1 MREQGK
7 IVLHSHITEATACL
21 TLHNLYSRQRRA
33 DYVAATEPSI
43 FICINP
49 ARWNGSPPHV
59 TDEEIKAKRSR
70 RKLDK
75 ITQLPPGRAGM
86 GTQALG
92 RYSSATSHYSQVFP
106 TSVAM
111 R

>member
-7 IVLHSHITEATACL
+7 VVLHSHITEATACL
-21 TLHNLYSRQRRA
+21 TLHNLYSHRRRA

-75 ITQLPPGRAGM
+75 ITQLPPGGAGM

-92 RYSSATSHYSQVFP
+92 RSSSATSHYSQVFP